1 MTVSVG
7 GYPPTMDTAH
17 LIQSIRD
24 GDYPAVATAVAL
36 PPGHRALTV
45 TAGVVW
51 WRYGTGW
58 DAGENVEITTTS
70 HGVVIRSWTQV
81 LSWGWHAIDAAQ
93 LLQDDLLLCQ
103 GRSTTGE
110 TSFMLRTE
118 AAQLTFCL
126 WAAHRNPT
134 HPQVPALLDA
144 LSAGS
149 FSSTGQ

>member
-1 MTVSVG
+1 MH
-7 GYPPTMDTAH
+7 PPAAPH
-17 LIQSIRD
+17 APGRRP
-24 GDYPAVATAVAL
+24 PAVATAVAL
-36 PPGHRALTV
+36 PTGHRALTV

-58 DAGENVEITTTS
+58 DAGENIEVTTTS
-70 HGVVIRSWTQV
+70 HEVIMRSWTQV

-93 LLQDDLLLCQ
+93 LLEENLLLCQ

-110 TSFMLRTE
+110 TSLMLRTE

-126 WAAHRNPT
+126 WAAHRNPN

-144 LSAGS
+144 LSADPRS
-149 FSSTGQ
+149 PVGQ

>member
-1 MTVSVG
+1 
-7 GYPPTMDTAH
+7 MDTAQ

-51 WRYGTGW
+51 WRYCTGW
-58 DAGENVEITTTS
+58 DAGENVEVTITS
-70 HGVVIRSWTQV
+70 HEVIMRSWTQV

-93 LLQDDLLLCQ
+93 LIEDDLLLCQ
-103 GRSTTGE
+103 GRRTTGE

-126 WAAHRNPT
+126 WAAHRNPN
-134 HPQVPALLDA
+134 HPQVAALLEA
-144 LSAGS
+144 LSAGP
-149 FSSTGQ
+149 SSHISW

>member
-1 MTVSVG
+1 MTVSAG
-7 GYPPTMDTAH
+7 GYPPTMDTAP

-51 WRYGTGW
+51 WRYCTGW
-58 DAGENVEITTTS
+58 DAGENVEVTITS
-70 HGVVIRSWTQV
+70 HEVIMRSWTQV

-93 LLQDDLLLCQ
+93 LIEDDLLLCQ

-126 WAAHRNPT
+126 WAAHRNPN
-134 HPQVPALLDA
+134 HPQVAALLEA
-144 LSAGS
+144 LSAGP
-149 FSSTGQ
+149 SSHISW